1 MKAPIGMSNLG
12 EAVRKHQDGALLDI
26 FVNTEAKKNLFPTCY
41 NKWRK
46 RVEIKVIS
54 PPKDSMANI
63 DVIKTSA
70 KFFDTPIKNVW
81 IVSGK
86 KNKEKTLLVKGFS
99 VNSLIKRLRESLN
112 GL

>member
-26 FVNTEAKKNLFPTCY
+26 FVITDAKKNLFPTGY
-41 NKWRK
+41 HNWRK

-54 PPKDSMANI
+54 PPKDGMANI
-63 DVIKTSA
+63 DVVKTSA
-70 KFFDTPIKNVW
+70 KFFDTPVKNVW

-86 KNKEKTLLVKGFS
+86 KSKEKTLLVKGFS
-99 VNSLIKRLRESLN
+99 VNGVVKKLKESLN